1 MHQSSLDKMTAFRNE
16 FLRGKELEP
25 LKIVDLGSQD
35 VNGTYRS
42 IFEEGCW
49 RYVGIDMEP
58 GPNVDMVIRNPYAWR
73 EIATNSVDV
82 FISGQTLE
90 HIEYFWLTALEV
102 TRVLKPLG
110 LCCMIAPSSGFE
122 HRYPLDCWRF
132 FPDGFRA
139 LCKFAGLEALKVYT
153 QWEDRGYQDGSDIWH
168 DTVLVARK
176 MKRRFFERVKW
187 DLRQLLNR
195 KLLDP

>member
-16 FLRGKELEP
+16 FLRGKELES
-25 LKIVDLGSQD
+25 LTIVDLGSQD

-42 IFEEGCW
+42 IFEKGSW
-49 RYVGIDMEP
+49 RYVGLDMEP
-58 GPNVDMVIRNPYAWR
+58 GPNVDIVIRNPYAWR
-73 EIATNSVDV
+73 EIPSNSVDV
-82 FISGQTLE
+82 FVSGQTLE
-90 HIEYFWLTALEV
+90 HIEYFWLTTLEV
-102 TRVLKPLG
+102 ARVLKPLG

-139 LCKFAGLEALKVYT
+139 LCKFAGLEAFKVYT
-153 QWEDRGYQDGSDIWH
+153 QWEDRGYQDGSDMWH

-176 MKRRFFERVKW
+176 IRRPSVKRLKW
-187 DLRQLLNR
+187 DLKQLLRR
-195 KLLDP
+195 KLLNP